1 MGVSE
6 RTNKSAVGG
15 WVAGVWERTLT
26 HSLSLTHPLSLTFTH
41 CHSLTHC
48 RSMRV
53 WMSEVDSEVFVV
65 NEVNVQ
71 FAFYITTK

>member
-1 MGVSE
+1 MGE
-6 RTNKSAVGG
+6 NTHA
-15 WVAGVWERTLT
+15 LT
-26 HSLSLTHPLSLTFTH
+26 VTHSPTVTHFHSLSLTH